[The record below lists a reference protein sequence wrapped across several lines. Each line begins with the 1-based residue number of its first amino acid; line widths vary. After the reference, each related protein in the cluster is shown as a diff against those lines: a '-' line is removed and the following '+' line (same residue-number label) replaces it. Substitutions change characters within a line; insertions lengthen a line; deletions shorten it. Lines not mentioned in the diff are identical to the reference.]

1 MSLRPPWADRRAL
14 NASLRTTCSCALLE
28 GTRLAFGPSPSR
40 LLRSLQP
47 GPEELSCRTRWSTK
61 TIQRR
66 SPRTLHVTAPPDP
79 TRPAPNTA
87 TESPPPR
94 RPLVRLS
101 PGKSVDVCGMHQLD
115 HSIFVPTSTP
125 HLTTTVRTNVP
136 RMVTGASHGRDAFMR
151 RALIGWCGAS
161 TSAVRAS
168 TSAVRRSGGLA
179 RGAFA
184 GSWRPRP
191 CSGRTCAVARAPRTA
206 AAVTGR
212 SRNPAAVALWRGGW
226 TRGDAAS
233 PWHAGGARGP
243 SCRRSSPRTS
253 CGGHKGTRG
262 CPRRARAS

>member
-125 HLTTTVRTNVP
+125 HLTTTVRTNRTPDGNGSWKRSPGSAAKRSRVA
-136 RMVTGASHGRDAFMR
+136 RSREDGDERARRRVSEGGRVVSVGWE
-151 RALIGWCGAS
+151 RATRSLDRCAS
-161 TSAVRAS
+161 T
-168 TSAVRRSGGLA
+168 
-179 RGAFA
+179 
-184 GSWRPRP
+184 
-191 CSGRTCAVARAPRTA
+191 
-206 AAVTGR
+206 
-212 SRNPAAVALWRGGW
+212 
-226 TRGDAAS
+226 
-233 PWHAGGARGP
+233 
-243 SCRRSSPRTS
+243 CR
-253 CGGHKGTRG
+253 
-262 CPRRARAS
+262 

>member
-28 GTRLAFGPSPSR
+28 GTRLVFGPSPSR

-125 HLTTTVRTNVP
+125 HLTTTVRIN
-136 RMVTGASHGRDAFMR
+136 GASVARSER
-151 RALIGWCGAS
+151 RHLHEPP
-161 TSAVRAS
+161 VRWS
-168 TSAVRRSGGLA
+168 RRRSSRSSGG
-179 RGAFA
+179 RGRGGR
-184 GSWRPRP
+184 GSHAAEASRGRWLP

-206 AAVTGR
+206 AAIRGR
-212 SRNPAAVALWRGGW
+212 SRTLPAVALWRGGW
-226 TRGDAAS
+226 ARGGGAS
-233 PWHAGGARGP
+233 PWLGAGGRGP
-243 SCRRSSPRTS
+243 SCRRWWPRTA
-253 CGGHKGTRG
+253 CGGRRSTRG
-262 CPRRARAS
+262 CPHQARAS